1 MRAVS
6 CTMQSV
12 RSAAMPMLR
21 SLCRPLLASVLVL
34 LLGAGP
40 ACVPS
45 VSAQHASPGSNR
57 SAPIDHWAYE
67 YIHRLQARGYLT
79 SLHPTALPYT
89 GGEIAS
95 ALKSL
100 RIEELPKPVRRW
112 AERLHEEYGTSNE
125 ESGPRVGAIVQPGV
139 RASSTQRLDPLRPAP
154 DSDVPLQAGG
164 LHVYPQTA
172 IRVFLEHGPLVA
184 QGGMRFDAW
193 YRYDPD
199 ALEAANRLVSR
210 NEEAYIGLGT
220 RYVSVYAGRL
230 AQHWGPY
237 GETALL
243 VSQNPVDFDRI
254 YVRIGGNRLALR
266 SIVGELDSITGDGR
280 FTGTAGAD
288 SVRSGSIRRYLSA
301 HRLDWRPSRSVAISL
316 MESTVWS
323 GSSAG
328 LSLKFFNPL
337 MLHALAVDGR
347 PKNDENNGLLAGMAW
362 AQYRTW
368 TFQGQVLLDDA
379 DLLNQSGEPSSIALS
394 GSLKYAGLA
403 RADLGTAW
411 TAVAARTYNAHQP
424 EGRYTHL
431 LRGLGAP
438 YNDYIH
444 AAAYATFYAGR
455 GKLDLAVSP
464 RLDILFQGTADI
476 HDPYPFEADAVEF
489 ILDGVTERVVRP
501 GLRLR
506 AQRGASWWGQIEAGP
521 AFIRNEAHR
530 TGNHRTI
537 FTVTLSAMARFGG
550 AKRISLSL

>member
-1 MRAVS
+1 
-6 CTMQSV
+6 
-12 RSAAMPMLR
+12 MPMLR
-21 SLCRPLLASVLVL
+21 SLCRPLLASALAL
-34 LLGAGP
+34 ILGAGS
-40 ACVPS
+40 ACVPF
-45 VSAQHASPGSNR
+45 VSAQHVAPGSNR
-57 SAPIDHWAYE
+57 PVPIDHWTYE

-112 AERLHEEYGTSNE
+112 GERLHEEYGISQGG
-125 ESGPRVGAIVQPGV
+125 SGPQVGVMVQPGV

-184 QGGMRFDAW
+184 QGGIRFDAY

-210 NEEAYIGLGT
+210 NEEAYIGFGT
-220 RYVSVYAGRL
+220 RYVSVYTGRL

-243 VSQNPVDFDRI
+243 VSQNPVDFDRM

-266 SIVGELDSITGDGR
+266 SIVGELDSMTGDGR

-301 HRLDWRPSRSVAISL
+301 HRLDWRPSRNVAISL
-316 MESTVWS
+316 MESTILS

-337 MLHALAVDGR
+337 ILHALAVDGR

-362 AQYRTW
+362 AQYRAW

-394 GSLKYAGLA
+394 GSLTYAGLA
-403 RADLGTAW
+403 RADLETAW

-431 LRGLGAP
+431 LRGIGAQ

-444 AAAYATFYAGR
+444 ASAYATFYTGR
-455 GKLDLAVSP
+455 GELDLTVSP
-464 RLDILFQGTADI
+464 RLDVLFQGTAGI
-476 HDPYPFEADAVEF
+476 HEPYPVAADAVEF

-506 AQRGASWWGQIEAGP
+506 AQRGASWWGQIDAGP

-530 TGNHRTI
+530 TGNDRTI
-537 FTVTLSAMARFGG
+537 FTITLSAMVRLGG
-550 AKRISLSL
+550 AKRISLPL

>member
-1 MRAVS
+1 
-6 CTMQSV
+6 
-12 RSAAMPMLR
+12 MPMLR
-21 SLCRPLLASVLVL
+21 SLCRPFLVPALVL
-34 LLGAGP
+34 LLGAGL
-40 ACVPS
+40 ACAQT
-45 VSAQHASPGSNR
+45 VSAQHTDPGSNR
-57 SAPIDHWAYE
+57 PVPLDHWAYE
-67 YIHRLQARGYLT
+67 YIHRLQARGHLT

-100 RIEELPKPVRRW
+100 QPEELLKPVRRW
-112 AERLHEEYGTSNE
+112 AERLHEEYGSSQD
-125 ESGPRVGAIVQPGV
+125 ESGPQAGVEVQPGV

-154 DSDVPLQAGG
+154 DSDVPLQVGG

-184 QGGMRFDAW
+184 QGGIRFNAW

-199 ALEAANRLVSR
+199 ALEAANRLVAR
-210 NEEAYIGLGT
+210 NEEAYIGFGT

-237 GETALL
+237 EETALL
-243 VSQNPVDFDRI
+243 VSRNPVDFDRM
-254 YVRIGGNRLALR
+254 YVRIGGARLALR

-301 HRLDWRPSRSVAISL
+301 HRLDWRPSRNVAISL
-316 MESTVWS
+316 MESTIWS

-337 MLHALAVDGR
+337 TLHALAVDGR

-362 AQYRTW
+362 AQYRAW

-394 GSLKYAGLA
+394 GSLTYAGLA

-431 LRGLGAP
+431 LRGIGAQ

-444 AAAYATFYAGR
+444 ASAYATFYTGR
-455 GKLDLAVSP
+455 GELDLTVSP
-464 RLDILFQGTADI
+464 RLDVLFQGTAGI
-476 HDPYPFEADAVEF
+476 HEPYPVVADAVEF

-506 AQRGASWWGQIEAGP
+506 AQRGASWWGQIDAGP

-530 TGNHRTI
+530 TGNDRTI

-550 AKRISLSL
+550 AKRISLPL